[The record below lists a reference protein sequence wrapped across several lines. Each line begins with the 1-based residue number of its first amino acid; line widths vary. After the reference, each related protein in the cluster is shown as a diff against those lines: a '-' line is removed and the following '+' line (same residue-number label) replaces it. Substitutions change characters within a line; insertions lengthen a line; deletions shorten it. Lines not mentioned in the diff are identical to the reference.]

1 MNVPPPEN
9 SSRTKVAEHRRRLR
23 QQGLR
28 PIQMW
33 VPDVRTASFAA
44 AAHEQSLAAAQADG
58 AADDQAFLESI
69 SLAIEADENEG

>member
-1 MNVPPPEN
+1 MNVPHPKN

-33 VPDVRTASFAA
+33 VPDMRTAAFAA

-58 AADDQAFLESI
+58 ATDDQAFLESI

>member
-1 MNVPPPEN
+1 
-9 SSRTKVAEHRRRLR
+9 
-23 QQGLR
+23 
-28 PIQMW
+28 MW
-33 VPDVRTASFAA
+33 LPDVRTASFAA